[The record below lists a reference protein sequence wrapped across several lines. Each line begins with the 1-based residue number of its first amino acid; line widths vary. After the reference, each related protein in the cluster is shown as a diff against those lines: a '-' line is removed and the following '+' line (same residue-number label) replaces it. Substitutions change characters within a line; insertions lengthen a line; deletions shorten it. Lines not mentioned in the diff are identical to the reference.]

1 MSVALDF
8 EIKEVKLEIP
18 CWNECCLVESNS
30 LGGIKFLWWNQIPLV
45 ESNSFGGIKFLC
57 KPDFTKV
64 MSALCGFKI
73 DMLMWKSDVV

>member
-30 LGGIKFLWWNQIPLV
+30 FGGIKFLWWNQIPLV
-45 ESNSFGGIKFLC
+45 ESNSFASL
-57 KPDFTKV
+57 T
-64 MSALCGFKI
+64 SLR
-73 DMLMWKSDVV
+73 